1 MSTCIH
7 MGVPPIPPA
16 SLSQAQG
23 LPLVN
28 LDRLPLFVRSVN
40 TTVANAFNQ
49 AQSFHMKT
57 TKVVSQVITRVQ
69 HKIFIHTHQIN
80 PRNKQVKYMLTTF
93 TTFTKYL
100 DIFTKFTPI
109 TYINMSMRT

>member
-1 MSTCIH
+1 

-40 TTVANAFNQ
+40 TTVANAFNNP
-49 AQSFHMKT
+49 QSFHVKT

-69 HKIFIHTHQIN
+69 HKNLYTYT
-80 PRNKQVKYMLTTF
+80 PNKPK
-93 TTFTKYL
+93 
-100 DIFTKFTPI
+100 I
-109 TYINMSMRT
+109 